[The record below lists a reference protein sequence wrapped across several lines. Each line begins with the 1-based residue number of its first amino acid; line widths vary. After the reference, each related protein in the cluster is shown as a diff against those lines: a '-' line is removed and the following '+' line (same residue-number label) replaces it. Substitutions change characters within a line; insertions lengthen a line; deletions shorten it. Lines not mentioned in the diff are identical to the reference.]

1 MLSCYIHDMEIAIE
15 DFHVACEQ
23 VTISPLLAENVKKV
37 GTIAIFFLISLTI
50 IDRYLLPSF

>member
-37 GTIAIFFLISLTI
+37 SWNYSLEI
-50 IDRYLLPSF
+50 